1 MAVEKGNPEWLE
13 LPDESHIFH
22 KALYDGLNQALQ
34 QMYADAGRVLPGPGE
49 VRGLK
54 AVKGR
59 GRKGL

>member
-1 MAVEKGNPEWLE
+1 MAVEKGTPEWLE

-34 QMYADAGRVLPGPGE
+34 QMYADTGRVLPGPGE

-54 AVKGR
+54 PVKGR